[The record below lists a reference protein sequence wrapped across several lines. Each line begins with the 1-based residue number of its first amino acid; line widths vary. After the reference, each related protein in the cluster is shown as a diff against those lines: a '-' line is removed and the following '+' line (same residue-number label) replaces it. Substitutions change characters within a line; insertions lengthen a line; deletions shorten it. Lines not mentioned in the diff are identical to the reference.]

1 MASEALKTNPRA
13 IPGRWREG
21 YVLDIHTTSSVHI
34 GDDDFGRPM
43 FNTTR
48 SAAGEMLYRLKY
60 SKDATAIEPICDA
73 LAGFVRKWKPGAD
86 LVVPVPPSRKRAKQ
100 PVLLLANGL
109 SERLKLPL
117 APQAVSTV
125 AGLPEMKD
133 VHGYDAR
140 MKLLKRAFKVDGVKG
155 RRVLLLDD
163 LYRSGATMN
172 AIAAALYD
180 QGEAADVVALAVT
193 QTRSNR

>member
-1 MASEALKTNPRA
+1 
-13 IPGRWREG
+13 
-21 YVLDIHTTSSVHI
+21 
-34 GDDDFGRPM
+34 
-43 FNTTR
+43 
-48 SAAGEMLYRLKY
+48 
-60 SKDATAIEPICDA
+60 
-73 LAGFVRKWKPGAD
+73 
-86 LVVPVPPSRKRAKQ
+86 
-100 PVLLLANGL
+100 LLANGL
-109 SERLKLPL
+109 SERLKLPV
-117 APQAVSTV
+117 APGAVIAA

-140 MKLLKRAFKVDGVKG
+140 MKLLKGAFKVAGVKG

-180 QGEAADVVALAVT
+180 RGEAADVVALAVT